1 MTPWTDRVRPE
12 TLDRL
17 ADGVAPADAPR
28 AATGAERTSETD
40 DERASLTVEAPFTG
54 ERIGSVPTCDP
65 ADVDDAVRQAR
76 DAQRG
81 WASQSL
87 DQRTAVLS
95 RVHDLVLDRR
105 EELLDLVAIES
116 GKVRRDAFEEI
127 LDVATNARYYGS
139 RADEF
144 LAPRRRDGAVP
155 LLTRTEEYRRP
166 VGVVGVIAPWNYPLT
181 LAVSDAVPAL
191 VAGNAVV
198 LKPAEETPFTAL
210 RVAELLYEAGLP
222 EDVFQV
228 VPGRGSEVG
237 PALID
242 RVDHVSFT
250 GSTETGRSVARRAGE
265 NLVDCSLE
273 LGGKN
278 PMVVLADA
286 DLDDAVEGAI
296 RGAFT
301 NAGQLCISFERLYV
315 EDAVYDEFLRRFA
328 ERTRSL
334 RIDAALDY
342 DVEVGSLASA
352 SQLEKVQSHLDDAVE
367 KGATVVAGG
376 EARPDVGPYFFEP
389 TILTDV
395 TPEMDLAREETFGPV
410 VAVYRVADAEE
421 AVARSN
427 DSDYGLNASVWTADG
442 ERGRELATRIDCGTV
457 GVNDPYPA
465 TWASI
470 DAPMGGMDD
479 SGIGRRHGR
488 QGLLKYTE
496 SQTVAEQRGP
506 SMAVPR
512 GVPGKWYARA
522 MTAVMRAFKRVAEVR

>member
-1 MTPWTDRVRPE
+1 
-12 TLDRL
+12 
-17 ADGVAPADAPR
+17 
-28 AATGAERTSETD
+28 
-40 DERASLTVEAPFTG
+40 
-54 ERIGSVPTCDP
+54 
-65 ADVDDAVRQAR
+65 
-76 DAQRG
+76 
-81 WASQSL
+81 
-87 DQRTAVLS
+87 
-95 RVHDLVLDRR
+95 
-105 EELLDLVAIES
+105 
-116 GKVRRDAFEEI
+116 
-127 LDVATNARYYGS
+127 
-139 RADEF
+139 
-144 LAPRRRDGAVP
+144 
-155 LLTRTEEYRRP
+155 
-166 VGVVGVIAPWNYPLT
+166 
-181 LAVSDAVPAL
+181 
-191 VAGNAVV
+191 
-198 LKPAEETPFTAL
+198 
-210 RVAELLYEAGLP
+210 
-222 EDVFQV
+222 
-228 VPGRGSEVG
+228 
-237 PALID
+237 
-242 RVDHVSFT
+242 
-250 GSTETGRSVARRAGE
+250 
-265 NLVDCSLE
+265 
-273 LGGKN
+273 
-278 PMVVLADA
+278 MVVLADA

-421 AVARSN
+421 AVARAN